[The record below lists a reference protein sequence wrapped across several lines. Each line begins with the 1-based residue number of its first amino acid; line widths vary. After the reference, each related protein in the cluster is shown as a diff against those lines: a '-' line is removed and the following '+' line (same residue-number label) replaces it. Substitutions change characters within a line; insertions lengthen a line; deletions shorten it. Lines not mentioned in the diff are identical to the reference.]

1 MKYFEKN
8 ANLEEWV
15 EDRSDAL
22 SKIDSPKIKIIKNIA
37 SEKWKK
43 NWEQLKDLVARKYKT
58 LKKSITGE

>member
-15 EDRSDAL
+15 EDRSKDL
-22 SKIDSPKIKIIKNIA
+22 SKLDSPKVKLVQSIA
-37 SEKWKK
+37 KEKWKK
-43 NWEQLKDLVARKYKT
+43 NWENLKKLVATKYNT

>member
-1 MKYFEKN
+1 MKYFEKI

-22 SKIDSPKIKIIKNIA
+22 SKIDSPKIKVIQSMA
-37 SEKWKK
+37 GEKWKK
-43 NWEQLKDLVARKYKT
+43 NWEKLKDLVGRKFSN

>member
-15 EDRSDAL
+15 EDRSEDL
-22 SKIDSPKIKIIKNIA
+22 SKLNSPKIKLVQSIA
-37 SEKWKK
+37 KEKWKK
-43 NWEQLKDLVARKYKT
+43 NWEKLKDLVASKYNT